1 MPSATP
7 APVIVNV
14 YDLADFNAYLNWCGM
29 GAYHSGLQVHGREWA
44 YGGVAYMYQRLQHQ
58 KYSFL
63 K

>member
-44 YGGVAYMYQRLQHQ
+44 YGGVPCTKDFSTRTIVC
-58 KYSFL
+58 
-63 K
+63 